1 MKHVEI
7 YADGACSGNG
17 TPNSVAG
24 YGALLTFSGTECRIC
39 GPVEHP
45 NPTNQ
50 IAELV
55 AAIKGLE
62 ALKEACRVTLYTDS
76 AYVKN
81 GITQWVNNWKRN
93 GWISS
98 TKKPVA
104 NREYWERL
112 DYLANHFHY
121 SEFIHIKGHAGIYG
135 NEVADTLAVAGKSM
149 KDHQTTYTK
158 KSSN

>member
-24 YGALLTFSGTECRIC
+24 YGALLIFAGIEGHIS

-62 ALKEACRVTLYTDS
+62 ALTESCQVTLYTDS

-81 GITQWVNNWKRN
+81 GITDWINGWKRN

-112 DYLANHFHY
+112 DELKSKHKV
-121 SEFIHIKGHAGIYG
+121 EFVHIRGHAGIYG
-135 NEVADTLAVAGKSM
+135 NEVADSLAVAGKTMNGHSCV
-149 KDHQTTYTK
+149 YI
-158 KSSN
+158 NN